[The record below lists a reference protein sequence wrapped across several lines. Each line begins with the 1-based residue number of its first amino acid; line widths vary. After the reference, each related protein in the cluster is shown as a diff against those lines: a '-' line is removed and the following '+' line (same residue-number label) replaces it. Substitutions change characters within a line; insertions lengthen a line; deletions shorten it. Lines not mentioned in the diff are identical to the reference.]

1 MCKDKT
7 QVVKNQYCK
16 RWTSHVSSHEYC
28 NIIVW
33 CFKGTVS
40 ELLLTLWRS
49 CRVSVCFCPACRSD
63 SPTRTA
69 CLPDLRNQTTNTRTI
84 ARQRLNELIGIL
96 MSPNQTQRQT
106 LFWCKPAEEKR
117 HTHTISSEHFGF
129 LQVIFKNTPSV
140 STTIFFPTGSNFHF
154 DQTISLQKLNSNREN
169 YSEQWSA
176 HRRLEGEF
184 HLSFSE
190 TWVE

>member
-7 QVVKNQYCK
+7 QVVKNQYGK
-16 RWTSHVSSHEYC
+16 RWTSRVSSHEYC

-49 CRVSVCFCPACRSD
+49 CRVSVCFCPACCSD
-63 SPTRTA
+63 SPTQTA

-96 MSPNQTQRQT
+96 MSSNQTQRQT
-106 LFWCKPAEEKR
+106 LFWCKPAEEER
-117 HTHTISSEHFGF
+117 HRLTISSEHFGF

-169 YSEQWSA
+169 YSEQWCA
-176 HRRLEGEF
+176 HRHLEGEF